1 MEWRIIMNSKN
12 VISMCIK
19 CYRNKKCNEKKCEWN
34 QECKIFHNIFHLYPY
49 HIFDYNAKEVLSYLY
64 QKIKEKENNE

>member
-1 MEWRIIMNSKN
+1 MLYLCVSNAIVIKN
-12 VISMCIK
+12 AMK
-19 CYRNKKCNEKKCEWN
+19 KKCEWN

>member
-1 MEWRIIMNSKN
+1 MNSKN

-49 HIFDYNAKEVLSYLY
+49 HILDYNAKEILSYLY
-64 QKIKEKENNE
+64 QKIKEKENNG